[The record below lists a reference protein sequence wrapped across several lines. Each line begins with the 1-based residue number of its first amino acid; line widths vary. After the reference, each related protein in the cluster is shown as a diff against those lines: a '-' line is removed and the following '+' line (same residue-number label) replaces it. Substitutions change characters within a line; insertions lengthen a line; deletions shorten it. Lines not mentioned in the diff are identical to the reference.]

1 MFKSFRFK
9 FIQYLLLLLL
19 ATSSQALA
27 SPAGKPTILV
37 FGDSLSAAYG
47 IPREQ
52 GWVALL
58 QQQLDQQA
66 LKHKVINA
74 SISGETTSGGLTRLK
89 QLLHQHQPDMVLIQ
103 LGANDGLRG
112 LPVADMHRNLSAMI
126 ELSQQFG
133 AKVAIIGIMIPP
145 NYGPRYTQEFRETY
159 QVLAKKYKLPLVPFL
174 LEGITEK
181 PELMQDDGLHPTAV
195 AQIIVLDNV
204 WKVLAPYFKASTV
217 KK

>member
-181 PELMQDDGLHPTAV
+181 PELMQDDGLHPTAA

>member
-58 QQQLDQQA
+58 QHQLDQLA
-66 LKHKVINA
+66 LKHEVINA

-181 PELMQDDGLHPTAV
+181 PELMQDDGLHPTAA

-204 WKVLAPYFKASTV
+204 WKVLAPYFKASTL